1 MKAKML
7 KSAGLLVSMS
17 FVFETAYSQE
27 LRVSL
32 FDEVNR
38 SMLAARESQ
47 ADVLSPKAYDEAM
60 ESYNRALKDYK
71 DEGEISKIKES
82 ITKAEGKFAEATD
95 NTKVSSVMFSQV
107 LSARKDAMNA
117 EASQFSKTLWAD
129 AEEEMKDAA
138 GEMEKGDAN
147 DAKEKAATATG
158 LYRKAELESIKVNY
172 LSNAK
177 RLIQQA
183 DNNKV
188 QKVAPKTLN
197 EAKVL
202 VNRAEKELAENR
214 YDTDEARF
222 LAKEAEYKALLAMYI
237 AQQAKMLDDKDFETE
252 DFLLMSYEPLKK
264 IGETLDLDV
273 KFDKGTE
280 GPVSQIVTRMN
291 NDALRISNLE
301 ADLYDNRQQND
312 NLTQM
317 LAEQRKIQ
325 VVMEGEL
332 SDEATE
338 SQKRQDLLQARIDQV
353 ADIDA
358 KFDKIQQIFTQ
369 EEAQVFRQKNDVIIR
384 LIGVNFDINQ
394 AQIKQED
401 YAVLTKV
408 QSALRIF
415 DNAAI
420 VIEGH
425 TDSQGGDDTNL
436 ELSQARADA
445 VLSYLNANTTI
456 DKSRFSTKGFGESKP
471 VANNESVAG
480 RTQNRRIDI
489 VIRPTLTNTSSG
501 VSSSSN

>member
-1 MKAKML
+1 MKVTMFKATGPL
-7 KSAGLLVSMS
+7 IALS
-17 FVFETAYSQE
+17 FVLGTAYSQE

-60 ESYNRALKDYK
+60 ASYNRAQKDYQ
-71 DEGEISKIKES
+71 DDGDLSKIREN
-82 ITKAEGKFAEATD
+82 ITKAEDKFAEATD

-117 EASQFSKTLWAD
+117 EAGQFSKSLWAD
-129 AEEEMKDAA
+129 AEEEMKEAA
-138 GEMEKGDAN
+138 GEMEKGDAK

-158 LYRKAELESIKVNY
+158 LYRQAELESIKVNY

-183 DNNKV
+183 ENNKV

-237 AQQAKMLDDKDFETE
+237 AQQAKVLNDKDFETE
-252 DFLLMSYEPLKK
+252 DFLLMSYEPLKR
-264 IGETLDLDV
+264 IGETLDIDV
-273 KFDKGTE
+273 KFDKGTD
-280 GPVSQIVTRMN
+280 GPESQLVARMN
-291 NDALRISNLE
+291 SDALRISNLE
-301 ADLYDNRQQND
+301 ANLFTNKQQNE
-312 NLTQM
+312 NLTEM

-325 VVMEGEL
+325 AVMEGEL
-332 SDEATE
+332 SAEAAE
-338 SQKRQDLLQARIDQV
+338 AQQRQSLLQARIDHV

-358 KFDKIQQIFTQ
+358 KFDRIQQIFGQ
-369 EEAQVFRQKNDVIIR
+369 DEAQVFRQKNDVIIR

-401 YAVLTKV
+401 YSVLTKV
-408 QSALRIF
+408 QSALKIF

-456 DKSRFSTKGFGESKP
+456 DKSRFSTKGYGESKP

-489 VIRPTLTNTSSG
+489 VIRPTLTTTGSG